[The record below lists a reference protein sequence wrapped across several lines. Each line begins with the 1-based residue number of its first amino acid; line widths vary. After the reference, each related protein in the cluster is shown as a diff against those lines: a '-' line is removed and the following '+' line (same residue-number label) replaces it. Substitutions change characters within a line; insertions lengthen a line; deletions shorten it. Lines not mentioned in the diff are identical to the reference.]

1 MLAKVLGLFISLQQ
15 DGIESHRRMTK
26 GFTFCASL
34 RSFHSIG
41 TALLFAYDFGVN
53 LPALHPQLV
62 DLGLRDVSPLLGFLQ
77 LVLDLAELG

>member
-1 MLAKVLGLFISLQQ
+1 
-15 DGIESHRRMTK
+15 MTK

-77 LVLDLAELG
+77 LVLDLAELGQVDIGLFLL